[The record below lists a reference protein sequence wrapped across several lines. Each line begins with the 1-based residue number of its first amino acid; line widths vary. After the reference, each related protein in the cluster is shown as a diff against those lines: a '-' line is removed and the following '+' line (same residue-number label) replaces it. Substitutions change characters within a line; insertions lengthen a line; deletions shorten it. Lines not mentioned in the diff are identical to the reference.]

1 MITVET
7 LEKIRLFNG
16 VPEEHLVAIKD
27 MLRSQT
33 FAKGDTIILENTNS
47 DEMFILTEGKV
58 IVTKELIKIAETVES
73 REKVL
78 ATLSSDIFPTFGEN
92 GLLGSA
98 PRTANVI
105 ANSDCT
111 IYILNKTDYERFADQ
126 YLSSAYKIMINIAS
140 TLSQRLHDT
149 DINLVKL
156 ATAFYI
162 AVQR

>member
-7 LEKIRLFNG
+7 LQKIRLFHG
-16 VPEEHLVAIKD
+16 VPEEHLLAIKD
-27 MLRSQT
+27 MLKSQT
-33 FAKGDTIILENTNS
+33 FVKGDTIIRENTIN

-58 IVTKELIKIAETVES
+58 IVTKELIKIADAVES

-78 ATLSSDIFPTFGEN
+78 ATLDAAIYPTFGEN
-92 GLLGSA
+92 GLLGDA

-111 IYILNKTDYERFADQ
+111 IYILNKADFERFATQ
-126 YLSSAYKIMINIAS
+126 YLPSAYLIMINIAS